1 MNMELA
7 TKTGAAVALLAAALL
22 AGGCAG
28 LNEAFAPGGFSG
40 IMTPKTGENTLK
52 EPAFPP
58 EAESYAAENAY
69 RTMPIPVRLNV
80 PDRALNF
87 LVGGVM
93 SDLLGTPCT
102 LANFA
107 GGRIVERE
115 FGKVLAANFREPVEG
130 EAPVAELAVRVATV
144 AISQKSP
151 AAPMSASLKINV
163 EVVKPDGSEKAYSD
177 SIETSAVEAWTN
189 RSLIPDA
196 FYRALSATIARFL
209 DGWDRSGGPDAVA
222 RWADDATPGVVPPE
236 LHAIE
241 WVPCTGR
248 GGVLRGQCTIECNG
262 WEGFRTK
269 HWANAQIAVACRT
282 KLGNIE
288 QGRVRVVY
296 DEENYND
303 ARGVWTFAFRCFAR
317 SEKVLEFNAATGYG
331 SVIGDLGLMKMN
343 PEEAAETLKSYVL
356 EEMGSHGGI
365 VTKGH
370 PKTEAYVRFDDYR
383 TDGTY
388 GLITIDFHLPR

>member
-1 MNMELA
+1 MDFTA
-7 TKTGAAVALLAAALL
+7 KTGAAAAFLAAVLL

-28 LNEAFAPGGFSG
+28 LNEAFAPGAFSG

-52 EPAFPP
+52 EPASPP
-58 EAESYAAENAY
+58 EAESYAAEKAY
-69 RTMPIPVRLNV
+69 RTMSVPVRLNV

-87 LVGGVM
+87 LVGGVK

-102 LANFA
+102 LASFA
-107 GGRIVERE
+107 GGQIVERE
-115 FGKVLAANFREPVEG
+115 FGKVLAANFREPVDG
-130 EAPVAELAVRVATV
+130 EAPVAELGVRVATV
-144 AISQKSP
+144 AISQKSS
-151 AAPMSASLKINV
+151 AAPMSAILKINI
-163 EVVKPDGSEKAYSD
+163 EVVKPDGSGAAYSD
-177 SIETSAVEAWTN
+177 SIETSALAEWSN

-196 FYRALSATIARFL
+196 FYRALSASIARFL
-209 DGWDRSGGPDAVA
+209 DGWDRSGGPDAVV
-222 RWADDATPGVVPPE
+222 RWADDAAPGVVPPE
-236 LHAIE
+236 LHAIQWE
-241 WVPCTGR
+241 PSTGK
-248 GGVLRGQCTIECNG
+248 GGVMRGQCTIECNG
-262 WEGFRTK
+262 WEGFRSK

-296 DEENYND
+296 DEEVYDD

-317 SEKVLEFNAATGYG
+317 SEKVLEFDAATGCG
-331 SVIGDLGLMKMN
+331 SVIGDLGLMKMD
-343 PEEAAETLKSYVL
+343 PKEAAESLKAYVL

-370 PKTEAYVRFDDYR
+370 PKTEAYVRFDNYR